1 MRVSNNYYLFLI
13 KSKIDTS
20 QCKRVCEGVKVSL
33 FSYKLSDDQG
43 VSGCRV
49 WTNTNLIT
57 FVFRRFKYLCVG
69 VTYMGKH

>member
-1 MRVSNNYYLFLI
+1 MINYFFFHI

-43 VSGCRV
+43 VSGCCV

-57 FVFRRFKYLCVG
+57 FVFRQFKYLYVG
-69 VTYMGKH
+69 VAYMGKH